1 LPGEAGATPVV
12 WDDRIFLTSADGD
25 DLVLLCASTEGR
37 ELWRRAVSPGA
48 NKAVRGDEGNYASP
62 SPSTD
67 GKHVWAFM
75 ANGATACYDLDGNL
89 KWKTDLQERYG
100 KFEIQFGL
108 SSTPIVDADR
118 IYLQLIHGKWNPTP
132 SVGFVVCLDKSTG
145 EEVWQHVRKTDA
157 IDECKQSYASPFL
170 YRDAERSFLISHG
183 ADFVIGHDLKTGNE
197 IWRCG
202 GLNSKSDYVNTL
214 RFVASPVAVPG
225 LIVVPTAKSRKVVA
239 IRPDAKGDIT
249 DSKSAIAW
257 VMPRRTPD
265 VPSPVIHD
273 GIVYLCRENG
283 VLIALDATTGK
294 QLYEERTVKD
304 RHRASPIWAGGKVYL
319 TARSGMVTVVK
330 AGREFEIL
338 AQNNLGEPTTASL
351 AVADGTLYV
360 RTFDAL
366 YAIRQEP
373 KKK

>member
-1 LPGEAGATPVV
+1 
-12 WDDRIFLTSADGD
+12 
-25 DLVLLCASTEGR
+25 
-37 ELWRRAVSPGA
+37 
-48 NKAVRGDEGNYASP
+48 
-62 SPSTD
+62 
-67 GKHVWAFM
+67 M
-75 ANGATACYDLDGNL
+75 
-89 KWKTDLQERYG
+89 
-100 KFEIQFGL
+100 
-108 SSTPIVDADR
+108 
-118 IYLQLIHGKWNPTP
+118 
-132 SVGFVVCLDKSTG
+132 
-145 EEVWQHVRKTDA
+145 
-157 IDECKQSYASPFL
+157 
-170 YRDAERSFLISHG
+170 
-183 ADFVIGHDLKTGNE
+183 
-197 IWRCG
+197 
-202 GLNSKSDYVNTL
+202 
-214 RFVASPVAVPG
+214 
-225 LIVVPTAKSRKVVA
+225 VPTAKSRKVVA

-283 VLIALDATTGK
+283 VLIALDATTGQ

-360 RTFDAL
+360 RTFDDL